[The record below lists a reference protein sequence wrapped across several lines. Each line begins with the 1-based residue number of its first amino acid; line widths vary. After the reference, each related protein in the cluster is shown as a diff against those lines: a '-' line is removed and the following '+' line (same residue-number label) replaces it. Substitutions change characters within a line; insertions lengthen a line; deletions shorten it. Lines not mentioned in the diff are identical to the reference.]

1 MKVVLIRH
9 AQKGIVPYEDPSLTE
24 GGLLQAESLC
34 QFAKKN
40 LLPVPTHAWVS
51 PKTRTFQTLKPL
63 CEIHK
68 IQAQISDSL
77 DQRATNESAQ
87 DFRKR
92 VSNFLHQLDLRAAE
106 APHEIHILCTHYDW
120 IEEGMTL
127 INSDKDLNSFE
138 FSHWSPT
145 QFVVF
150 EIQDSLWK
158 VVGKGSAHATKA
170 Y

>member
-9 AQKGIVPYEDPSLTE
+9 AQKGIAPYEDPSLTE
-24 GGLLQAESLC
+24 GGLLQAEHLC
-34 QFAKKN
+34 QFVKN
-40 LLPVPTHAWVS
+40 NLMPVPTHAWVS
-51 PKTRTFQTLKPL
+51 PKTRTVQTLKPL
-63 CEIHK
+63 CENHK
-68 IQAQISDSL
+68 IRAQVAESL
-77 DQRATNESAQ
+77 DQRSANESAA
-87 DFRKR
+87 DFRNR
-92 VSNFLHQLDLRAAE
+92 VSNFLHQFDLRATTSPNE
-106 APHEIHILCTHYDW
+106 THILCTHYDW

-158 VVGKGSAHATKA
+158 VIGKGSAHATKA

>member
-9 AQKGIVPYEDPSLTE
+9 AQKGITPYEDPSLTE

-34 QFAKKN
+34 QLTKKN
-40 LLPVPTHAWVS
+40 LLPIPTHAWVS

-63 CEIHK
+63 CESHQIR
-68 IQAQISDSL
+68 AQITEAL
-77 DQRATNESAQ
+77 DQRSSNETSA

-92 VSNFLHQLDLRAAE
+92 VSNFINQLDLRATE
-106 APHEIHILCTHYDW
+106 APDEIHILCTHYDW

-150 EIQDSLWK
+150 DVQDSVWK
-158 VVGKGSAHATKA
+158 IIGKGSAHATKA
-170 Y
+170 H

>member
-1 MKVVLIRH
+1 MKVILIRH
-9 AQKGIVPYEDPSLTE
+9 AQKGITPYEDPSLTE
-24 GGLLQAESLC
+24 GGLLQAEHLC
-34 QFAKKN
+34 QLAKKN
-40 LLPVPTHAWVS
+40 IIPNPTHAWVS
-51 PKTRTFQTLKPL
+51 PKTRTYQTLKAL
-63 CEIHK
+63 CEDCGIRP
-68 IQAQISDSL
+68 QITESL
-77 DQRATNESAQ
+77 DQRNSNESSV

-92 VSNFLHQLDLRAAE
+92 VSHFLNQLELRASE
-106 APHEIHILCTHYDW
+106 FSREIHILCTHYDW

-150 EIQDSLWK
+150 EIQNSLWK

-170 Y
+170 H

>member
-9 AQKGIVPYEDPSLTE
+9 AQKGITPYEDPSLTE

-34 QFAKKN
+34 QFAKKKI
-40 LLPVPTHAWVS
+40 LPLPTHAWAS

-63 CEIHK
+63 CENYK
-68 IQAQISDSL
+68 IQIQTTESL
-77 DQRATNESAQ
+77 DQRSMNETSQ
-87 DFRKR
+87 DFGKR

-106 APHEIHILCTHYDW
+106 APEEIHILCTHYDW

-127 INSDKDLNSFE
+127 INSDKELNSFE
-138 FSHWSPT
+138 FSHWSPA

-150 EIQDSLWK
+150 EIQNGTWK
-158 VVGKGSAHATKA
+158 VIGKGSAHATKA